1 MTENP
6 QPPYIPARVS
16 QPRFGWRN
24 ASIGIAARRRK
35 GTGVIYLRATIT
47 ERIYVAIELPTE
59 QAFDLANAI
68 VDAAETHQDET
79 TAA

>member
-6 QPPYIPARVS
+6 QSPCIPARVS
-16 QPRFGWRN
+16 QPRFGWCN
-24 ASIGIAARRRK
+24 ANIGIDARRRK
-35 GTGVIYLRATIT
+35 GADVVYIRATIT
-47 ERIYVAIELPTE
+47 ERIYIAIELPTE
-59 QAFDLANAI
+59 HAFDLANAI

>member
-24 ASIGIAARRRK
+24 ANIGIAASHRK
-35 GTGVIYLRATIT
+35 GTDVVYIRATIT
-47 ERIYVAIELPTE
+47 EGIYIALELPAE
-59 QAFDLANAI
+59 QAFALADAI
-68 VDAAETHQDET
+68 VDAAETHREEN
-79 TAA
+79 AA